1 MGFVSGIDDFAFP
14 PGQAFRFGS
23 LNFIT
28 DDFGKISLLDSDSNQ
43 SGRDQVPVP
52 FGIPN
57 SPEAYSK
64 IISPE
69 SASNHSDEIQSTLS
83 RLDQD
88 DGSYPSILMKL
99 PYDLAA
105 IFTAKTS
112 PTRRSRRAP
121 ASAPIQSRS
130 REVGVI
136 LQPLGTVSTEEL
148 DGSLCSPGVSSR
160 PTEIL
165 DYDDFG
171 YHYDHGD
178 LDNFDDSYEDNYTP
192 LFFGVFMAD
201 NETEEQRRA

>member
-1 MGFVSGIDDFAFP
+1 MGSVSGIDDFAFP

-28 DDFGKISLLDSDSNQ
+28 NNFGKISLLDSDSNQ
-43 SGRDQVPVP
+43 SGRDQVSAP

-57 SPEAYSK
+57 SAEAYSK

-69 SASNHSDEIQSTLS
+69 SASNHSDEIQSTPP
-83 RLDQD
+83 RPDQD
-88 DGSYPSILMKL
+88 DGSYPSILMKF
-99 PYDLAA
+99 PDDLAVVF
-105 IFTAKTS
+105 IAKTS

-148 DGSLCSPGVSSR
+148 DG
-160 PTEIL
+160 
-165 DYDDFG
+165 
-171 YHYDHGD
+171 
-178 LDNFDDSYEDNYTP
+178 
-192 LFFGVFMAD
+192 
-201 NETEEQRRA
+201 